1 MKNEGL
7 FLCAFIFLAIILLI
21 MVCRSEK
28 EHYAQLPA
36 NPTLA
41 IAQLSDNTNDLDDR
55 LTVIEKRAKDQEK
68 AQSDSTSKVDS
79 ATTGIQMIT

>member
-1 MKNEGL
+1 
-7 FLCAFIFLAIILLI
+7 

-55 LTVIEKRAKDQEK
+55 LSAVEKKATDQEK